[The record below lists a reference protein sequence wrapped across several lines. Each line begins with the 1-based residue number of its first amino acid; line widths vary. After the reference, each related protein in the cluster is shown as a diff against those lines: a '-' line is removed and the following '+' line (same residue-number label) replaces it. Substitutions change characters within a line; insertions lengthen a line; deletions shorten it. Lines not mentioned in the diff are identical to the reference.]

1 MIDFVDATFN
11 SKNLGTNRGSPEI
24 IPANEPNGSRLALSW
39 TLLGSRRLNKKNDK
53 LKRKVDFLEF
63 CNLRSEKK
71 KTKEFEKVRKKKPT
85 CFLYFNF

>member
-53 LKRKVDFLEF
+53 LKRKVDFLVFGKKNQKKSFAEE
-63 CNLRSEKK
+63 RSSAIIR
-71 KTKEFEKVRKKKPT
+71 F
-85 CFLYFNF
+85 

>member
-53 LKRKVDFLEF
+53 LKRKV
-63 CNLRSEKK
+63 
-71 KTKEFEKVRKKKPT
+71 
-85 CFLYFNF
+85 